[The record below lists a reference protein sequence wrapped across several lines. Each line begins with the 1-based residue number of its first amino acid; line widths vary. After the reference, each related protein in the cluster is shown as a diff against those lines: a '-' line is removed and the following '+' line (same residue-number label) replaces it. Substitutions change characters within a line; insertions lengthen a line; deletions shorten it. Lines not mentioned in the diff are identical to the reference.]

1 MIEANIPLRGQG
13 TQSKP
18 DRIVV
23 HAMAEFLDLDPDD
36 QYAHGFLGD
45 QGLSAHVLITPTGT
59 AIRCLQDTEMGA
71 HAKGFNRNSLG
82 IEYLVAG
89 VHTYATFVKA
99 IKVDDWVS
107 PEAHEAGLCVIEQWM
122 KKWTLDRT
130 RVQRH
135 STLSPGRKVDP
146 GTGFPWQLLIDDL
159 AAVERLRK
167 GYDP

>member
-1 MIEANIPLRGQG
+1 MIEANMPLRGQG

-36 QYAHGFLGD
+36 QYAHDFLG
-45 QGLSAHVLITPTGT
+45 QHGLSAHVLITPTGT

-71 HAKGFNRNSLG
+71 HAKGYNRNSLG

-89 VHTYATFVKA
+89 VHTYATFTEA
-99 IKVDDWVS
+99 IKRHGQARKYGWLTTAAYD
-107 PEAHEAGLCVIEQWM
+107 AGLCVIQQWM
-122 KKWTLDRT
+122 DDWQIKVA
-130 RVQRH
+130 RVQKH

-146 GTGFPWQLLIDDL
+146 GVWFPWTKLMEEL
-159 AAVERLRK
+159 
-167 GYDP
+167 G

>member
-1 MIEANIPLRGQG
+1 MIEANMPLRGQG

-45 QGLSAHVLITPTGT
+45 RGLSAHVLITPTGT

-89 VHTYATFVKA
+89 VHTYATFVRVIDSVPA
-99 IKVDDWVS
+99 IKSGYGWLTK
-107 PEAHEAGLCVIEQWM
+107 AAYGAGRDVIHQWM
-122 KKWTLDRT
+122 EKWALDST
-130 RVQRH
+130 KVQRH
-135 STLSPGRKVDP
+135 SILSPGRKVDP
-146 GTGFPWQLLIDDL
+146 GDGFPWARLLDDL
-159 AAVERLRK
+159 
-167 GYDP
+167 G